1 MFRLSFALVLSVVC
15 LAAVSGTGLA
25 DEPAKEFLEA
35 LRSRGYYAEALEYLD
50 SLQGAAPASF
60 QETLPYERGI
70 TLLLGAKGQ
79 KDSALRAVWLA
90 DGKKSL
96 QKFVAENKESP
107 LVPQALLQ
115 IGNAMVEQ
123 ARLLMKKSESAAG
136 GVRSELLSES
146 REHYAKAQSAFES
159 IAKSAGE
166 QLKALPAKVEDPKK
180 ADEQQRLRTDLLQAL
195 LLAAATSEEAAET
208 LEKGSAEQIAAYTG
222 AADRYE
228 KIYKDYRTRM
238 AGLYARMYQARCQQK
253 LGKHQ
258 EAVVL
263 FDELMKNPDE
273 PDVLRTFKLKVV
285 ALAVDSWMEEKQ
297 YQKILDSVRPLLDSA
312 KDSEEKAPE
321 FLELRVKMAL
331 AAKAL
336 AEEQRNE
343 QK

>member
-1 MFRLSFALVLSVVC
+1 
-15 LAAVSGTGLA
+15 
-25 DEPAKEFLEA
+25 
-35 LRSRGYYAEALEYLD
+35 
-50 SLQGAAPASF
+50 
-60 QETLPYERGI
+60 
-70 TLLLGAKGQ
+70 
-79 KDSALRAVWLA
+79 
-90 DGKKSL
+90 
-96 QKFVAENKESP
+96 
-107 LVPQALLQ
+107 
-115 IGNAMVEQ
+115 
-123 ARLLMKKSESAAG
+123 
-136 GVRSELLSES
+136 
-146 REHYAKAQSAFES
+146 
-159 IAKSAGE
+159 
-166 QLKALPAKVEDPKK
+166 VEDPKK

-312 KDSEEKAPE
+312 KDSEEKTPE